1 MGKFDDVNVSSLIN
15 DLSNILD
22 DVNTRKH
29 RLDFINE
36 SITSNIWS
44 SESRN
49 NFERGIISLKN
60 KLGEL
65 EPILQNYLG
74 IAGKIE
80 QYKDIEFETEAK
92 QMEYNSIET
101 SREVCLVS
109 YDDEGNPRIYQ
120 GFLCQGN
127 DGYYACTNGGFQL
140 ILPGASPAA
149 VPSPFLLF
157 SSPDKGRC

>member
-109 YDDEGNPRIYQ
+109 YDDEGNPHTEWVWQEDPNEVARKNRLMNEIELNNIKMDRIYDDI
-120 GFLCQGN
+120 F
-127 DGYYACTNGGFQL
+127 YSVYT
-140 ILPGASPAA
+140 
-149 VPSPFLLF
+149 
-157 SSPDKGRC
+157 R